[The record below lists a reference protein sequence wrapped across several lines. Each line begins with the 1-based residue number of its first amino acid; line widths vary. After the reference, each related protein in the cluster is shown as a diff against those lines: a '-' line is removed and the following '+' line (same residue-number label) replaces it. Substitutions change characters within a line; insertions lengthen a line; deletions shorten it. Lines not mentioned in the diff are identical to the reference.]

1 MRVDIARM
9 WNKNTN
15 VIPVVTGEKGSILN
29 SLENHLK
36 NIGTSS
42 NITTLQKY
50 VLVGEAQ
57 ILRCVLSVSDDG
69 LIENTIMTHAKSK
82 ARLTE
87 TR

>member
-1 MRVDIARM
+1 MLPSLLATRSREINDKCQELRVNIARM

-36 NIGTSS
+36 NIGTSP

-57 ILRCVLSVSDDG
+57 IL
-69 LIENTIMTHAKSK
+69 
-82 ARLTE
+82 
-87 TR
+87 